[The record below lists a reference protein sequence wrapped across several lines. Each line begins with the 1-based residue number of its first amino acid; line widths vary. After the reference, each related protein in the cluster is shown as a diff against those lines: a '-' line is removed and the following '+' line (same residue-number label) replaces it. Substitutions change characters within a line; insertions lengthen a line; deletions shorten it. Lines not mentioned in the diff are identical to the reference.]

1 VRWVET
7 STCRMGFDQPAE
19 WSHPRLESASG
30 TIGLGWRAPTSLES
44 PRRIRH
50 LSSRALPRLW
60 RRAGRTPREPTSL
73 DFIPH
78 GRCDDT
84 ETGVRWGMTE
94 SLLPDPPLPAAAS
107 SAALAS
113 EVALRQL
120 ALTYATDTARRSSL
134 SDDPVAGPT
143 LDARTGAI
151 VRVAA
156 LIALGAS
163 APSYKWGIEAAYTA
177 GVTTDEVL
185 GILLA
190 VAPRVGLARLVS
202 AILPLALAVGYD
214 IEDAL
219 ESLDPPL

>member
-1 VRWVET
+1 
-7 STCRMGFDQPAE
+7 M
-19 WSHPRLESASG
+19 
-30 TIGLGWRAPTSLES
+30 S
-44 PRRIRH
+44 P
-50 LSSRALPRLW
+50 
-60 RRAGRTPREPTSL
+60 
-73 DFIPH
+73 DFIPYE
-78 GRCDDT
+78 RCDDT

-94 SLLPDPPLPAAAS
+94 SLLPDPPLPVAAS
-107 SAALAS
+107 SAAVAI

-120 ALTYATDTARRSSL
+120 ALTYATDTASRSFL
-134 SDDPVAGPT
+134 SDDHLAGPH

-151 VRVAA
+151 VRIAA

-163 APSYKWGIEAAYTA
+163 APSYKWSVEAAHTA

-190 VAPRVGLARLVS
+190 VAPRVGLARLVA

-214 IEDAL
+214 IEYAL